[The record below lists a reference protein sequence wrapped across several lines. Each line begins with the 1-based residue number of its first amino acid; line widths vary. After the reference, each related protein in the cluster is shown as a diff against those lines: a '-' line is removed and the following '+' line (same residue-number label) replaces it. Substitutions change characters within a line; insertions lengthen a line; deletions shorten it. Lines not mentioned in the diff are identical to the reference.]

1 MVADGSL
8 RGAESSFNGIRS
20 LSGTPTA
27 TGDVVLYPKFQV
39 LAAEDAAFSRLSDAQ
54 QAIVRGA
61 AVAAR
66 DLAVA
71 KHVPD
76 AQLASEWCAL
86 HGRVVLAGADGVRSF
101 QEAAAP
107 VLATL
112 AQDPVTA
119 TALDAITRLK
129 AGLTTTS
136 PAVQACEPAADPN
149 APWPSVAPG
158 PDLGLHPRWRLHPH
172 RYRAGAQ
179 RGRRRSGGRGAQ
191 CRERGGCRSTASTAR
206 GRTCRTATRPAI
218 LVPLDFQLHGDR
230 VRMQQ
235 HDHPSFWEVRWS
247 SKDDVLQL
255 EIVGSDWST
264 AQGAVSLNAYW
275 KGSVDQGG
283 VTAAPLPAT
292 RRASS
297 DTGRVTTRRVPA
309 PGGES
314 SSSCPSIETIRSR
327 RPRRPVP
334 ASRLA
339 PPTPA
344 SSTRSVTSYG
354 SAARLIATDPAPAC
368 RAAFA
373 TASAHTKYRQA
384 ATSTSSSSGSPGTS
398 RSTGIGA
405 LSAMTTQRRD
415 EACRPKRRRVD
426 PAEESFDIVPGDVHP
441 AGCCAQSIVD
451 GAVGSAR
458 RGPADRA
465 REVLEAAS
473 DIDVHLARELLL
485 FPEAGVHEAA
495 AGHGD
500 PPGLPFEVVAQA
512 GTLWATSS
520 TAVSTAE
527 RAPGLVERRLV
538 VHDPG
543 ELDRRRA

>member
-1 MVADGSL
+1 MAGDVELALVPVRGWNDVGVTSLQALEAPLLVDSDALLTAVAADPLVQPLLDRMGDQGLVGLSAWPDDLRHPFTWDQNGSPIVTAADLRDAAIFALPSKLQVTILQGLGAKVVSAGSGDVDRMVADGSL
-8 RGAESSFNGIRS
+8 RGAKSSFNGIRS

-76 AQLASEWCAL
+76 AQLASEWCTL

-129 AGLTTTS
+129 AGLTTAS

-158 PDLGLHPRWRLHPH
+158 PDLGFIPDGVYIHTVTEAELSAAGVDPADVAPNAGTWRLQVDGQHGTWTNMQDGHTP
-172 RYRAGAQ
+172 G
-179 RGRRRSGGRGAQ
+179 
-191 CRERGGCRSTASTAR
+191 E
-206 GRTCRTATRPAI
+206 I
-218 LVPLDFQLHGDR
+218 VPLDFELHGDR

-235 HDHPSFWEVRWS
+235 HDHPSFWDVRWS

-275 KGSVDQGG
+275 KG
-283 VTAAPLPAT
+283 AW
-292 RRASS
+292 
-297 DTGRVTTRRVPA
+297 
-309 PGGES
+309 
-314 SSSCPSIETIRSR
+314 
-327 RPRRPVP
+327 
-334 ASRLA
+334 
-339 PPTPA
+339 
-344 SSTRSVTSYG
+344 
-354 SAARLIATDPAPAC
+354 
-368 RAAFA
+368 
-373 TASAHTKYRQA
+373 TK
-384 ATSTSSSSGSPGTS
+384 
-398 RSTGIGA
+398 
-405 LSAMTTQRRD
+405 
-415 EACRPKRRRVD
+415 
-426 PAEESFDIVPGDVHP
+426 
-441 AGCCAQSIVD
+441 
-451 GAVGSAR
+451 
-458 RGPADRA
+458 
-465 REVLEAAS
+465 
-473 DIDVHLARELLL
+473 
-485 FPEAGVHEAA
+485 
-495 AGHGD
+495 
-500 PPGLPFEVVAQA
+500 
-512 GTLWATSS
+512 
-520 TAVSTAE
+520 
-527 RAPGLVERRLV
+527 VE
-538 VHDPG
+538 
-543 ELDRRRA
+543 